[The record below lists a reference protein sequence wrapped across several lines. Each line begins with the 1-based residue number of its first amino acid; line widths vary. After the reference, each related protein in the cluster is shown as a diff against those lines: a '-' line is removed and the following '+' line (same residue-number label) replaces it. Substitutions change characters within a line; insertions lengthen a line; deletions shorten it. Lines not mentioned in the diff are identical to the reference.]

1 MLIYWRVTPA
11 KLRNSSRTGSAAVP
25 SSFGF
30 DTRTRSCERKARIPF
45 RHLRPPP
52 PWRQR
57 FNKNRWCWWKNKNMC
72 HDGFDDDD
80 DDDDDDDGLPYR
92 FAGQSHPLN
101 MPFSKPGNHDI
112 QSLYTL
118 YIHSTSLYSQCMFWI
133 FIYLNQFLI
142 IFNPSFLHDV
152 FFYVS
157 CFCCFRF
164 LARTLSET
172 RLPARD
178 PAKLLGHAGT
188 KWIQMGCWL

>member
-1 MLIYWRVTPA
+1 M
-11 KLRNSSRTGSAAVP
+11 P

-52 PWRQR
+52 PLRQR
-57 FNKNRWCWWKNKNMC
+57 FKKHVWCWWKNMC

-80 DDDDDDDGLPYR
+80 DGLPLHTGSQ
-92 FAGQSHPLN
+92 ANPIL
-101 MPFSKPGNHDI
+101 
-112 QSLYTL
+112 
-118 YIHSTSLYSQCMFWI
+118 STCLSANQEIMTFNLSILSISLYSQCMFWI
-133 FIYLNQFLI
+133 LIYLNQILI
-142 IFNPSFLHDV
+142 NFNPSFLHDV
-152 FFYVS
+152 FRNVS

-178 PAKLLGHAGT
+178 PAKLLGQNGS